1 MARLLQRRDFAERV
15 CVAGAWDGWLQLL
28 ASQAPH
34 LRTALGWRS
43 LVALISAAKAGVQ
56 PPSAAVRGRFAHVP
70 VQLGRLPIHSES
82 LVRRAHR
89 LGVRVVVWTV
99 DDPEQMHELLDMGVD
114 GIITDRPDLLRAVMI
129 QRGTWAPMRG
139 RMPAGGG
146 DLASAASVI

>member
-1 MARLLQRRDFAERV
+1 M
-15 CVAGAWDGWLQLL
+15 
-28 ASQAPH
+28 
-34 LRTALGWRS
+34 
-43 LVALISAAKAGVQ
+43 
-56 PPSAAVRGRFAHVP
+56 
-70 VQLGRLPIHSES
+70 
-82 LVRRAHR
+82 RRAHR